1 MVGIKRSII
10 IQQSKNIKGITMIEV
25 CAAII
30 IHEGRVLIAQRPAG
44 DSLENLWE
52 FPGGKI
58 EPGET
63 PEQSLRREIL
73 EELGI
78 EIIVGDFF
86 SENIHKYP
94 DKEIR
99 LRSYLCSVV
108 DGQPRNEFHQKIVC
122 VPVSGLAGYLFAPA
136 DVPFI
141 RKLEQFS
148 LE

>member
-1 MVGIKRSII
+1 
-10 IQQSKNIKGITMIEV
+10 MIEV

-30 IHEGRVLIAQRPAG
+30 IHEGKILIAQRPEG
-44 DSLENLWE
+44 DSLENMWE

-58 EPGET
+58 EEGET

-86 SENIHKYP
+86 SENIHRYP

-108 DGQPRNEFHQKIVC
+108 DGQATNEFHQKIIW
-122 VPVSGLAGYLFAPA
+122 VPVAGLTEYLFAPA
-136 DVPFI
+136 DIPFI
-141 RKLEQFS
+141 RKLETFAID
-148 LE
+148 LD